1 MSAECGDLQLSLQPS
16 KVPLVLTITLE
27 EVTIL
32 LIWRDRVGE
41 LLRLIIQGF
50 DQIEKIRL

>member
-1 MSAECGDLQLSLQPS
+1 MSAECGDLQLSLQPR